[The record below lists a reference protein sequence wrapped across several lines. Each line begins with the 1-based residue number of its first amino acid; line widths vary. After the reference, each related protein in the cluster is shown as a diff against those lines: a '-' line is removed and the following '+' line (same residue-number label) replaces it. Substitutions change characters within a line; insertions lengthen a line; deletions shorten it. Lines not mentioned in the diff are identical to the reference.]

1 MRLRRIPARRSPMH
15 GRGLFALQPLA
26 TSYRVIEYKGELT
39 SWPRTALRQRSETGH
54 MFAFGL

>member
-1 MRLRRIPARRSPMH
+1 MH

-26 TSYRVIEYKGELT
+26 TSYSVIEYKGELT